1 MEPAPT
7 PAPTPAPAPASTL
20 PDDTVITVSHLR
32 KAYRDKVAVA
42 DVSLTVRRGEIVGM
56 LGRNG
61 AGKTTTVECI
71 AGLRTPD
78 AGTIRVLGLDPT
90 RDGAALRER
99 LALQLQESEL
109 PARITVR
116 EAIGLYASFYS
127 DPADPDELL
136 RDLGLADK
144 AGTQF
149 AKLSGGQRQRLSVA
163 LALVGNPEVAILD
176 ELTTGLDPR
185 ARRDTWAVIERVRDR
200 GVTILLVTHFMEEA
214 ERLCDRIVLID
225 DGRVVATGSPAELAT
240 AAAED
245 VVLRFRVAGEVP
257 AGLLE
262 RAADGAT
269 VTRQPDGRFEVRGG
283 EGAVQD
289 VLTALSGAGLRAVE
303 LQLERG
309 SLEDAFVSLTARPL
323 EV

>member
-1 MEPAPT
+1 MSAFP
-7 PAPTPAPAPASTL
+7 S
-20 PDDTVITVSHLR
+20 DDTVITVSHLR

-42 DVSLTVRRGEIVGM
+42 DVSLSVRRGEVVGL

-71 AGLRTPD
+71 AGLRAPD
-78 AGTIRVLGLDPT
+78 DGVIRVLGLDPAEA
-90 RDGAALRER
+90 GLALRER

-109 PARITVR
+109 PARLTVR
-116 EAIGLYASFYS
+116 EALDLYASFYTN
-127 DPADPDELL
+127 PADVDGLL

-144 AGTQF
+144 EHAQF
-149 AKLSGGQRQRLSVA
+149 ARLSGGQRQRLSIA

-176 ELTTGLDPR
+176 ELTTGLDPQ

-225 DGRVVATGSPAELAT
+225 DGLVVASGTPTELAT
-240 AAAED
+240 AAAEG
-245 VVLRFRVAGEVP
+245 VVLRFRVPGGVP
-257 AGLLE
+257 EGLVE
-262 RAADGAT
+262 RAAGAAT
-269 VTRQPDGRFEVRGG
+269 VQVSPDGRVEVRGG
-283 EGAVQD
+283 EATVQD
-289 VLTALSGAGLRAVE
+289 VLTALSTAGLRAVD
-303 LQLERG
+303 LRLERG
-309 SLEDAFVSLTARPL
+309 SLEDAFVALTAHSL

>member
-1 MEPAPT
+1 MT
-7 PAPTPAPAPASTL
+7 QL
-20 PDDTVITVSHLR
+20 PSDDTVITVSHLR

-42 DVSLTVRRGEIVGM
+42 DVSLSVRRGEVVGL

-71 AGLRTPD
+71 AGLRAPD
-78 AGTIRVLGLDPT
+78 DGVIRVLGLDPAAA
-90 RDGAALRER
+90 GLALRER

-116 EAIGLYASFYS
+116 EALDLYASFYA
-127 DPADPDELL
+127 DPADVDGLL

-144 AGTQF
+144 ADAQF
-149 AKLSGGQRQRLSVA
+149 AKLSGGQRQRLSIA

-176 ELTTGLDPR
+176 ELTTGLDPQ

-214 ERLCDRIVLID
+214 ERLCDRIVLVD
-225 DGRVVATGSPAELAT
+225 DGRVVASGTPTELAA
-240 AAAED
+240 AAAEG
-245 VVLRFRVAGEVP
+245 VVLRFRVEGGVP
-257 AGLLE
+257 AGLVE
-262 RAADGAT
+262 AAAGAAT
-269 VTRQPDGRFEVRGG
+269 ASVSPDGRVEVRGG
-283 EGAVQD
+283 EAAVQD
-289 VLTALSGAGLRAVE
+289 VLTALSAAGLRAAD

-309 SLEDAFVSLTARPL
+309 SLEDAFVALTAHPL

>member
-1 MEPAPT
+1 MTSPPPPA
-7 PAPTPAPAPASTL
+7 
-20 PDDTVITVSHLR
+20 DTVLSVSHLR
-32 KAYRDKVAVA
+32 KAYGETVAVA
-42 DVSLTVRRGEIVGM
+42 DVSFTVRRGEIVGV

-61 AGKTTTVECI
+61 AGKTTTVECV

-78 AGTIRVLGLDPT
+78 AGSVRVLGLDPGV
-90 RDGAALRER
+90 DGPALRER

-116 EAIGLYASFYS
+116 EAIELYASFYA

-136 RDLGLADK
+136 RDLGLTDK
-144 AGTQF
+144 ARTQF
-149 AKLSGGQRQRLSVA
+149 ARLSGGQRQRLSIA

-185 ARRDTWAVIERVRDR
+185 ARRETWALIERVRER

-214 ERLCDRIVLID
+214 ERLCDRIVLIEE
-225 DGRVVATGSPAELAT
+225 GRVVATGTPAELAT
-240 AAAED
+240 TAAQD
-245 VVLRFRVAGEVP
+245 VVLRFRVVGDVP
-257 AGLLE
+257 PGLL
-262 RAADGAT
+262 AAAAGDGA
-269 VTRQPDGRFEVRGG
+269 VVSEPSEDGRYEVRGG
-283 EGAVQD
+283 ERVVQD
-289 VLTALSGAGLRAVE
+289 LLTALSAADLRAAD